1 MGQLISYT
9 SPIGGSQGLIIEPY
23 PAVAFSSI
31 GTVVQNAAL
40 MVKFRLSKP
49 ALISKIAI
57 FVGTAAGNLDVGV
70 HSLTGSTYNLLGHSG
85 ATAAAGTNAIQELTM
100 LANIPLQPGVDYWA
114 TFASDSATVQI
125 MRQSMGAA
133 AAGGYSGA
141 ILTKTAHYSSGLAST
156 ITTPATNT
164 VAPWFALTST
174 V

>member
-9 SPIGGSQGLIIEPY
+9 SPIGGDQGLIIEPN
-23 PAVAFSSI
+23 PAVVFSSI

-70 HSLTGSTYNLLGHSG
+70 YSLIGSTYTMLGHSG

-100 LANIPLQPGVDYWA
+100 LANISLAPGIDYWA

-125 MRQSMGAA
+125 LRQSMGAA

-141 ILTKTAHYSSGLAST
+141 ILTKTSHYSSGLSN
-156 ITTPATNT
+156 ITAPATNT
-164 VAPWFALTST
+164 VAPWFALTSA